1 MVRSRSRILS
11 LLPVRTPDP
20 FSIDSKVVR
29 TDLDVTMS
37 DDDVDSD
44 ISVDS
49 EHEVIGTSP
58 HTWPK
63 SIKVFELEK
72 ATFDDIKKCLPSHEN
87 IKFLL
92 RSLKHNFEG
101 QCGCFSWNIDPSVAW
116 SAKCRDAFFQAMQK
130 LGFTFRAGGGN
141 VLYIQI
147 LKTRG
152 SRLLSLLNS
161 TLATFNGGVR
171 HMPIDAESNETADE
185 LAFSLTKNDFQTA
198 KSSRLTPQ
206 P

>member
-1 MVRSRSRILS
+1 MR
-11 LLPVRTPDP
+11 
-20 FSIDSKVVR
+20 
-29 TDLDVTMS
+29 
-37 DDDVDSD
+37 
-44 ISVDS
+44 
-49 EHEVIGTSP
+49 
-58 HTWPK
+58 
-63 SIKVFELEK
+63 
-72 ATFDDIKKCLPSHEN
+72 
-87 IKFLL
+87 
-92 RSLKHNFEG
+92 
-101 QCGCFSWNIDPSVAW
+101 
-116 SAKCRDAFFQAMQK
+116 K
-130 LGFTFRAGGGN
+130 LGFTFRDGGGN

-161 TLATFNGGVR
+161 TLASFNGRVG